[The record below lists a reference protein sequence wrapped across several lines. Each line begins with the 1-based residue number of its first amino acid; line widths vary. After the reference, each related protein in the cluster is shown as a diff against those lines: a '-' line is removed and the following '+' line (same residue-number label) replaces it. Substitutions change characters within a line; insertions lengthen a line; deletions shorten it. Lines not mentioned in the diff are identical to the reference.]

1 MAGLKE
7 TPRQKMMGILYLVL
21 LGLAATTV
29 TDHVLDAFRNLTV
42 SLETST
48 KNVQSTVNNTF
59 AAFEATNLKND
70 PVRARPIYDR
80 ATKVKGYCADL
91 DKYIIDIKTEL
102 ITKGG
107 GMDEATG
114 DVKARADVD
123 MSPRLMTRKK
133 NGENGV
139 QKATQLKKNIEDT
152 RSKILALLTPEEQK
166 GLKLSL
172 NAQDPPKRLGIQQT
186 WEDDNFGDGIPL
198 TAAITALTKIQ
209 ADLKNT
215 ESDVV
220 KKILGEAN
228 ETQIVLDRFEAVA
241 VAPSSY
247 ILVGQQYK
255 ADVFLTASS
264 STSNP
269 EILIGG
275 QKLNVVDGKGLYT
288 AAATSEGEKKWGGV
302 IRVTQSNGAIKEYQ
316 LPDQS
321 YTVAKPS
328 AVVSP
333 DKMNVFYIGVP
344 NPVSISAPGI
354 AKDKIKVSI
363 SAGTVTGSNGAYVVN
378 VSATGKVNVTV
389 SGDIGS
395 GKSVV
400 LGTSEFR
407 IKRIPPPRVKFGGK
421 SGGKL
426 GTGAMKAQNRIFAV
440 LEDFDFDAPFT
451 IQHFS
456 LFITKPRG
464 EPQVFESNSNAF
476 TPAMSAAMNGI
487 VSGSRV
493 FIDNV
498 FATGPDGMKR
508 QLDPIAFSVE

>member
-59 AAFEATNLKND
+59 TSFEATNLKND
-70 PVRARPIYDR
+70 AVRARPYYDR
-80 ATKVKGYCADL
+80 ALKVRQYCSDL
-91 DKYIIDIKTEL
+91 DKYISDIKTEL

-107 GMDEATG
+107 GIDEATG

-123 MSPRLMTRKK
+123 MSPRLMTRAK
-133 NGENGV
+133 NGH
-139 QKATQLKKNIEDT
+139 KATELKKRIEDT
-152 RSKILALLTPEEQK
+152 RSKIMGLLSPEEQK

-172 NAQDPPKRLGIQQT
+172 NAQDPPPRLGIKQT

-198 TAAITALTKIQ
+198 TAAITALTKIE

-220 KKILGEAN
+220 KKILGGAS

-288 AAATSEGEKKWGGV
+288 VVASAEGEKKYAGV
-302 IRVTQSNGAIKEYQ
+302 IRVTQSNGAVKEYQ
-316 LPDQS
+316 LPEQS

-363 SAGTVTGSNGAYVVN
+363 STGSITGSNGAYVVN
-378 VSATGKVNVTV
+378 VSATGKANVTV

-400 LGTSEFR
+400 LGTTEFR

-464 EPQVFESNSNAF
+464 EPQVFEANSNAF
-476 TPAMSAAMNGI
+476 TPAMQAAMNGI

-508 QLDPIAFSVE
+508 QLDPIAFTVE

>member
-1 MAGLKE
+1 MAGVNE

-70 PVRARPIYDR
+70 PVRAKPIYER
-80 ATKVKGYCADL
+80 ANKVKGYVSDL
-91 DKYIIDIKTEL
+91 DKYIIEIKDML
-102 ITKGG
+102 IKEGG
-107 GMDEATG
+107 GMEESTG

-123 MSPRLMTRKK
+123 MSPRLMTRAK
-133 NGENGV
+133 NGR
-139 QKATQLKKNIEDT
+139 KATELKKRIEDT
-152 RSKILALLTPEEQK
+152 RSKILALLSPEEQK

-172 NAQDPPKRLGIQQT
+172 NAQDPPKRQGIQQT

-220 KKILGEAN
+220 KKILGEAS

-247 ILVGQQYK
+247 ILVGQQYT

-269 EILIGG
+269 DIVIGG
-275 QKLNVVDGKGLYT
+275 QKLNVVDGKGMYT
-288 AAATSEGEKKWGGV
+288 AAATSEGEKKYGGV
-302 IRVTQSNGAIKEYQ
+302 IRVTQANGAIKEYQ
-316 LPDQS
+316 LPEQS

-363 SAGTVTGSNGAYVVN
+363 SAGSITGSNGAYVVS
-378 VSATGKVNVTV
+378 VSSVGKVNVTV
-389 SGDIGS
+389 SGDVGG

-400 LGTSEFR
+400 LGTTEFR

-451 IQHFS
+451 VQHFS
-456 LFITKPRG
+456 MFVTKPRG
-464 EPQVFESNSNAF
+464 EPQVFESNSNSF
-476 TPAMSAAMNGI
+476 TPAMSAAMQSI
-487 VSGSRV
+487 SSGSRV
-493 FIDNV
+493 FFDNI

-508 QLDPIAFSVE
+508 QLDPIAFTVE

>member
-48 KNVQSTVNNTF
+48 KNVESTVKNSF

-70 PVRARPIYDR
+70 PVRAKPIYER
-80 ATKVKGYCADL
+80 ANQVKQYVADL
-91 DKYIIDIKTEL
+91 DKYINDIKQEL

-107 GMDEATG
+107 GIDEATG

-123 MSPRLMTRKK
+123 LSPRIMCRKEQRATELRKK
-133 NGENGV
+133 
-139 QKATQLKKNIEDT
+139 IEET
-152 RSKILALLTPEEQK
+152 RNKILGLLSKDEQN
-166 GLKLSL
+166 GLKLAL
-172 NAQDPPKRLGIQQT
+172 NAQDPPKRLNISTT
-186 WEDDNFGDGIPL
+186 WQEDNFGDGIPL

-228 ETQIVLDRFEAVA
+228 ATQIVLDRFEAVA

-247 ILVGQQYK
+247 ILIGQQYK

-264 STSNP
+264 TTSNP
-269 EILIGG
+269 EIVIGG

-302 IRVTQSNGAIKEYQ
+302 IRVKQSDGNIKEYQ

-354 AKDKIKVSI
+354 AKDKIHVSI
-363 SAGTVTGSNGAYVVN
+363 SAGEITGGNGAYVVN
-378 VSATGKVNVTV
+378 VKNIGKVNVTV
-389 SGDIGS
+389 SGEFEK
-395 GKSVV
+395 GKTTV
-400 LGTSEFR
+400 LGTTEFR

-456 LFITKPRG
+456 MYITKPRG
-464 EPQVFESNSNAF
+464 EPQVFESSSNAF

-493 FIDNV
+493 FFDNV

-508 QLDPIAFSVE
+508 QLDPIMFTVE

>member
-70 PVRARPIYDR
+70 PVRAKPIYER
-80 ATKVKGYCADL
+80 AQQVKAYVADL
-91 DKYIIDIKTEL
+91 DKYIEGIKAEM
-102 ITKGG
+102 IKQGNG
-107 GMDEATG
+107 IEESTG
-114 DVKARADVD
+114 DVKSRADID
-123 MSPRLMTRKK
+123 ISPRMMIKNNGARELRKK
-133 NGENGV
+133 
-139 QKATQLKKNIEDT
+139 IEET
-152 RSKILALLTPEEQK
+152 RSKIFTEIGADTAGLRLA
-166 GLKLSL
+166 L
-172 NAQDPPKRLGIQQT
+172 NAQDPPKRNGAVST
-186 WEDDNFGDGIPL
+186 SWEEDNFGEGIPL

-215 ESDVV
+215 ESDAV

-228 ETQIVLDRFEAVA
+228 ATQIVLDRFEAVA

-269 EILIGG
+269 EILVGG
-275 QKLNVVDGKGLYT
+275 QKLNVANGKGLYT
-288 AAATSEGEKKWGGV
+288 AAAASEGEKKWGGV

-316 LPDQS
+316 LPEQT
-321 YTVAKPS
+321 YMVAKPS

-333 DKMNVFYIGVP
+333 DKMNVFYIVVP
-344 NPVSISAPGI
+344 NPVSVSAPGI
-354 AKDKIKVSI
+354 SKDKIRVGI
-363 SAGTVTGSNGAYVVN
+363 SAGGTITGSNGAYVVN
-378 VSATGKVNVTV
+378 VTAAAAGKVNVTV
-389 SGDIGS
+389 SGEVE
-395 GKSVV
+395 GKAVT
-400 LGTSEFR
+400 LGTTEFR
-407 IKRIPPPRVKFGGK
+407 VKHIPPPHVVFGGK

-426 GTGAMKAQNRIFAV
+426 GTGAMKAQNRIFAK
-440 LEDFDFDAPFT
+440 LDDFDFQAEFT
-451 IQHFS
+451 IQHFT
-456 LFITKPRG
+456 LYITKPRG
-464 EPQVFESNSNAF
+464 EPQVLESNNNAF
-476 TPAMSAAMNGI
+476 TPAMTAAMNAI
-487 VSGSRV
+487 VPGSHV
-493 FIDNV
+493 FFDNV
-498 FATGPDGMKR
+498 FAVGPDGMKR
-508 QLDPIAFSVE
+508 QLDPIAFTVQ

>member
-48 KNVQSTVNNTF
+48 KNVESTVKNSF

-70 PVRARPIYDR
+70 PVRAKPIYER
-80 ATKVKGYCADL
+80 ANQVKQYVADL
-91 DKYIIDIKTEL
+91 DKYINDIKQEL

-107 GMDEATG
+107 GIDEATG

-123 MSPRLMTRKK
+123 LSPRIMCRKEQRATELRKK
-133 NGENGV
+133 
-139 QKATQLKKNIEDT
+139 IEET
-152 RSKILALLTPEEQK
+152 RNKILASLSKEEQN
-166 GLKLSL
+166 GLKLAL
-172 NAQDPPKRLGIQQT
+172 NAQDPPKRQGISTT
-186 WEDDNFGDGIPL
+186 WQEDNFGDGIPL

-228 ETQIVLDRFEAVA
+228 ATQIVLDRFEAVA

-247 ILVGQQYK
+247 ILIGQQYK

-264 STSNP
+264 TTSNP
-269 EILIGG
+269 EIVIGG

-302 IRVTQSNGAIKEYQ
+302 IRVKQSDGNIKEYQ

-354 AKDKIKVSI
+354 AKDKIHVSI
-363 SAGTVTGSNGAYVVN
+363 SAGEITGGNGAYVVN
-378 VSATGKVNVTV
+378 VKNIGKVNVTV
-389 SGDIGS
+389 SGEFEK
-395 GKSVV
+395 GKTTV
-400 LGTSEFR
+400 LGTTEFR

-456 LFITKPRG
+456 MYITKPRG
-464 EPQVFESNSNAF
+464 EPQVFESNNNSF

-493 FIDNV
+493 FFDNV

-508 QLDPIAFSVE
+508 QLDPIAFTVE